1 MKDYNLRFSFTAV
14 GEEGIAQLKAFRDRL
29 VDLDSKAL
37 SQVYREFDIAPLR
50 ITPEDAVTDISIVHV
65 THADKDCGYLSVNT
79 ETQGMAHRSL
89 WTTICRHNYPAVQTA
104 MVGEDSDKNH
114 FCEDLQ

>member
-37 SQVYREFDIAPLR
+37 SQVYREFDIAPLQ
-50 ITPEDAVTDISIVHV
+50 ITRGCSHGHLYCPCNS
-65 THADKDCGYLSVNT
+65 CRQRLRLSV
-79 ETQGMAHRSL
+79 
-89 WTTICRHNYPAVQTA
+89 
-104 MVGEDSDKNH
+104 
-114 FCEDLQ
+114 CEYRNSWDGS

>member
-1 MKDYNLRFSFTAV
+1 MKDYTLRFSFTAV

-65 THADKDCGYLSVNT
+65 THADKDCGYLYVNT
-79 ETQGMAHRSL
+79 ETHGMAHRSL

>member
-37 SQVYREFDIAPLR
+37 SQVYREFDIAPLQ
-50 ITPEDAVTDISIVHV
+50 ITPEDAVTDISIVQV
-65 THADKDCGYLSVNT
+65 THATKI
-79 ETQGMAHRSL
+79 AA
-89 WTTICRHNYPAVQTA
+89 IC
-104 MVGEDSDKNH
+104 M
-114 FCEDLQ
+114 